1 MNILEWLKDCFS
13 GRGKA
18 LSLYRRGMKRAKR
31 QDHAGAIDDYTATI
45 NMVHVP
51 PDVKAMALFNRALML
66 SADGDNPLARDDLN
80 KVLAMAETPTEV
92 RTEARRKLVRMERQS
107 GKATEE
113 PGTTTSESP
122 GAGKAGLHSTPRG
135 DHSS

>member
-1 MNILEWLKDCFS
+1 ME
-13 GRGKA
+13 
-18 LSLYRRGMKRAKR
+18 RAKR

-45 NMVHVP
+45 NMPHVP

-80 KVLAMAETPTEV
+80 VVLAMAETPTEV

-107 GKATEE
+107 SKADEE
-113 PGTTTSESP
+113 PHASTSKP
-122 GAGKAGLHSTPRG
+122 QGAQGQ
-135 DHSS
+135 SSLRTGSKPPPERPCGRH